1 MLNATSSL
9 KTLVKHILGRGVHA
23 SYSQSGEDLVIRPF
37 LPKERGMY
45 VDVGCYH
52 PMLYSNTYR
61 LYREGWHGIVID
73 LNPAL
78 RQLFRFF
85 RPRDTFVNVGI
96 GATREERTYFRF
108 KDGAYNT
115 FDPESAKRYES
126 RTKLVDSHRV
136 TVRPLREILKGVDRI
151 DLMNV
156 DTEGLD
162 LEVLESYDWRV
173 KPRLIIVEALP
184 GSPAAAFL
192 EAKGYGLVGLT
203 KLNSIYL
210 ADHDTIRDHV

>member
-1 MLNATSSL
+1 MSPL
-9 KTLVKHILGRGVHA
+9 KTLIKRILGRGA
-23 SYSQSGEDLVIRPF
+23 YISYSQSGEDLIIRSF
-37 LPKERGMY
+37 LSKKPGVY
-45 VDVGCYH
+45 VDIGCYH

-61 LYREGWHGIVID
+61 LYREGWQGIVID
-73 LNPAL
+73 PNPAL
-78 RQLFRFF
+78 RRLFRLF
-85 RPRDTFVNVGI
+85 RPRDTFIHAGI
-96 GATREERTYFRF
+96 GAQHEERTYFRF

-115 FDPESAKRYES
+115 FDPESAKRYEA
-126 RTKLVDSHRV
+126 RTKLLGSHPV
-136 TVRPLREILKGVDRI
+136 TVRPLREVLAGVDRI

-162 LEVLESYDWRV
+162 LEVLESYDWHV
-173 KPRLIIVEALP
+173 MPRIIIVEALP

-210 ADHDTIRDHV
+210 ANA